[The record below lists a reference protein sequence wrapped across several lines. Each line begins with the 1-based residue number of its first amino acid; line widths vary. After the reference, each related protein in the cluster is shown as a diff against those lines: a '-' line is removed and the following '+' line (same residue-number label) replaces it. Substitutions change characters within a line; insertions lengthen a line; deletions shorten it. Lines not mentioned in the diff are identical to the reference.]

1 MEIKNFV
8 RSNPIAGC
16 NECSKNCSSS
26 VNGHH
31 HALHLQTEQH
41 CQNCRSNL
49 PK

>member
-31 HALHLQTEQH
+31 HALHLQIIQKAIFA
-41 CQNCRSNL
+41 L
-49 PK
+49 FAPD